1 MDESTIALPLVRI
14 FIDEVE
20 DYPEVNVVFGIHV
33 GAGLGVLVVH
43 HTVVTELPVAVGGRE
58 ADSGKSVPQRKIL
71 LHHHVFVERA
81 KSYKINITEIY
92 LLAAAFEGEFS
103 LVISSPC
110 KVSSA

>member
-1 MDESTIALPLVRI
+1 MTRHQPYACNSKYFPEVPKSFVIRCIKSDESAIALPLVRI

-58 ADSGKSVPQRKIL
+58 ADSGKSVP
-71 LHHHVFVERA
+71 
-81 KSYKINITEIY
+81 
-92 LLAAAFEGEFS
+92 
-103 LVISSPC
+103 
-110 KVSSA
+110 